1 MNLLEQTR
9 KICELYDINPAR
21 SRGQNFLINEDIYEK
36 ILDEAD
42 LNKND
47 IVLEVGPGLG
57 FLTERIARKVKKVI
71 AVELDDKLADLLK
84 TRLLTDKIDN
94 VELVNKDII
103 DVIRQSTIDIPQS
116 YKVVANLPY
125 NISSIFLRTVFELKN
140 KPSSLTLM
148 LQKEVAERI
157 VADRG
162 EMSLLAVSV
171 QLYAEGKIITKVP
184 GSDFWPSPEVDSAVI
199 KLELKKEKID
209 IDEKKFFQLVKFGF
223 SAKRKMLKNN
233 LAGGFRIT
241 HKEAE
246 DRIVKAGFQ
255 AKTRA
260 QELSVDDWKKVLREF
275 EDSPLES

>member
-1 MNLLEQTR
+1 MNLLEQTK
-9 KICELYDINPAR
+9 KICKLYDINPAR
-21 SRGQNFLINEDIYEK
+21 SRGQNFLINEDVYEK

-42 LNKND
+42 LNKDD

-71 AVELDDKLADLLK
+71 AVELDDKLAELLK
-84 TRLLTDKIDN
+84 TRLLTDKINN
-94 VELVNKDII
+94 VELVNEDII
-103 DVIRQSTIDIPQS
+103 QYIQKSKIKNLKS

-125 NISSIFLRTVFELKN
+125 NISSIFLRTIFELKN

-199 KLELKKEKID
+199 KLDLKKEKID
-209 IDEKKFFQLVKFGF
+209 IDEKRFFQLVKFGF

-233 LAGGFRIT
+233 LAGGFRIA

-246 DRIVKAGFQ
+246 EKIVKAGFDP
-255 AKTRA
+255 KTRA
-260 QELSVDDWKKVLREF
+260 QELSVDDWKKLLREF
-275 EDSPLES
+275 EVSPLEV